1 MEELFRKL
9 AHDPYSRLKKIEEAK
24 CLFGFVKFY
33 FNYYA
38 ILVIEYSKIGKIGE
52 YVINRAEK
60 MKMLPLFTID
70 HKTSYYLELENKY
83 LTVFKNFEI
92 SRQTYFSYNYNLTKT
107 LQRNFVE
114 KIKGELIKNY
124 NKNFCSNMLIDSERN
139 VVLNKDY
146 EEVNYFNKDVAPL
159 LHKNSFGAAK
169 GNLNESGLSCYN
181 DRYEKSPNNTLV
193 CQNNNANNNIN
204 LNKTSFNDT
213 ANNINAG
220 NTSLNHEIFN
230 LNNNM
235 ILNTNNLGNNAN
247 LNCNSNNVN
256 QNPSG
261 ISNANNAIIYNS
273 QSALNVNLLTNNKNI
288 NNNQSNSLNIHNNN
302 EKSNLTLNQNQAIAA
317 NNFGSYNVNCNA
329 QCNSNSGS
337 LYTYVK
343 KTSNIKKLT
352 QNIFLWNHFHIKEF
366 FNIMENK
373 IWCTWFIYG
382 FFDQVECLI
391 YGQRFL
397 VTVIARRNR
406 KYAGTRY
413 LKRGINDEGEVANDV
428 ETEQILEEISTSCP
442 EKPIISSYVH
452 IRGSVPIYWY
462 QEQNGILPKP
472 DIKVNYTD
480 IFYESTKKHFM
491 KLIERYGE
499 PTIVCNLTKK
509 KEEHKQ
515 ELLLNESY
523 ENSVEYIL
531 AKLKEDEESKLSFYH
546 FNFY

>member
-1 MEELFRKL
+1 M
-9 AHDPYSRLKKIEEAK
+9 
-24 CLFGFVKFY
+24 KFY
-33 FNYYA
+33 FNYYV

-52 YVINRAEK
+52 YVINRADK

-83 LTVFKNFEI
+83 LTIFKNFEI

-124 NKNFCSNMLIDSERN
+124 NKNFCSNLLIDSEKN
-139 VVLNKDY
+139 IVLDKDY
-146 EEVNYFNKDVAPL
+146 EEANYCNKDVISY
-159 LHKNSFGAAK
+159 KNSTAAAAK
-169 GNLNESGLSCYN
+169 GNLNESGISYYN
-181 DRYEKSPNNTLV
+181 ERNDKSPNNTMI
-193 CQNNNANNNIN
+193 CNNNNQNANNSNKSN
-204 LNKTSFNDT
+204 LNNNNN
-213 ANNINAG
+213 NNISSNNTLNPG
-220 NTSLNHEIFN
+220 DTSLNTEIFN
-230 LNNNM
+230 LNHNM
-235 ILNTNNLGNNAN
+235 ILNINNLTNNNNPN
-247 LNCNSNNVN
+247 SNSNPNSNNNNNN
-256 QNPSG
+256 QIKALSASNMNL
-261 ISNANNAIIYNS
+261 IS
-273 QSALNVNLLTNNKNI
+273 NNKNI
-288 NNNQSNSLNIHNNN
+288 PQNNN
-302 EKSNLTLNQNQAIAA
+302 EKANSALIPNQTITNSNT
-317 NNFGSYNVNCNA
+317 NNNNNNNPY
-329 QCNSNSGS
+329 NSNSGS
-337 LYTYVK
+337 IYTYVK

-366 FNIMENK
+366 FGIMENK
-373 IWCTWFIYG
+373 IWCTWFNYG
-382 FFDQVECLI
+382 FFEQVECLI

-406 KYAGTRY
+406 KFAGTRY

-480 IFYESTKKHFM
+480 IFYESTKKHFS

-531 AKLKEDEESKLSFYH
+531 GKLKEDEESKKL
-546 FNFY
+546 NF